1 MIAATTVTRLPQA
14 LILTRRF
21 TAPRE
26 KVFRALSRPEHLRRW
41 WGPPS
46 CPVVDCTVDFRPG
59 GIWHYRLRS
68 TDGQEHWMRAV
79 YRDIV
84 PPERI
89 SWVENSSDEHGAV
102 TTALAPTV
110 TTLTLAATGNITLLT
125 AELRYHSTTD
135 RDAAIA
141 RGVERGFGAALDELN
156 GLLGRGMPAAYT
168 TTAVRDGSPSQGGID
183 VPDHLR

>member
-1 MIAATTVTRLPQA
+1 MTATTVTRLPKA
-14 LILTRRF
+14 LVLTRHLA
-21 TAPRE
+21 APRE
-26 KVFRALSRPEHLRRW
+26 QVFRALSRAEHLRRW

-46 CPVVDCTVDFRPG
+46 CPVVECTVDFRPG

-68 TDGQEHWMRAV
+68 SDGREHWMRAV

-89 SWVENSSDEHGAV
+89 SWVEHSSDEHGAV
-102 TTALAPTV
+102 TTALAATFA
-110 TTLTLAATGNITLLT
+110 TLTLATAGGSTLLT
-125 AELRYHSTTD
+125 AELRYDSTSD

-141 RGVERGFGAALDELN
+141 RGVERGFSAALDELHT
-156 GLLGRGMPAAYT
+156 LLGPTPATDT